1 MKVYVK
7 LYALLRK
14 HHPGPNRS
22 VPMEVELPAGATVA
36 DLSPALNLPPDLVRS
51 AFINNEAAAPLATV
65 LKDGDQVGLFPPVV
79 GGSTQSRD
87 KIRPVEHLRPY
98 SLSG

>member
-22 VPMEVELPAGATVA
+22 IPIEVELPEGATVA
-36 DLSPALNLPPDLVRS
+36 DLTPALNLPPGLVRS
-51 AFINNEAAAPLATV
+51 VFINNEARDAKSV
-65 LKDGDQVGLFPPVV
+65 LHEGDQIGLFPPVV
-79 GGSTQSRD
+79 GGG
-87 KIRPVEHLRPY
+87 P
-98 SLSG
+98 

>member
-22 VPMEVELPAGATVA
+22 IPIEVELPEGATVA
-36 DLSPALNLPPDLVRS
+36 DLTPALNLPPGLVRS
-51 AFINNEAAAPLATV
+51 VFINNEARDVKSV
-65 LKDGDQVGLFPPVV
+65 LYEGDQIGLFPPVV
-79 GGSTQSRD
+79 GGR
-87 KIRPVEHLRPY
+87 R
-98 SLSG
+98 

>member
-22 VPMEVELPAGATVA
+22 IPLEVELPEGATVA
-36 DLSPALNLPPDLVRS
+36 GLAPVLDLPPELVRS
-51 AFINNEAAAPLATV
+51 VFINNEA
-65 LKDGDQVGLFPPVV
+65 KDVQTMLHEGDQVGLFPPVV
-79 GGSTQSRD
+79 GGAASSE
-87 KIRPVEHLRPY
+87 V
-98 SLSG
+98 